1 MLTSKN
7 IMASSKMAALQEKM
21 DKENTMKELKE
32 QAKGLGITSSHYP
45 KKAMLVE
52 EITRVILNNRNESE
66 KAQVPR
72 NMVAAIETY
81 LTQDD
86 RQFGVANI
94 CDIESEII
102 VTGKEHTLHRKE
114 WNRDMQTLH
123 PEIHEQKTNF
133 KGEEYIGLKASHGAS
148 FALISS
154 MEDEQSYGQ
163 SMFDTIIDTSA
174 VDAEF
179 MSRLSRPTSS
189 GLYNRADVEAFV
201 TSLNEEAIDGI
212 TFGFI
217 MTDGVDECAQWT
229 LYDIVTCPEDEKV
242 TPNGCFKIEAN
253 TRRTKAGNGK
263 IHRSH
268 PDTNR
273 VNSVSMGMLTQSQ
286 RNFENNQSS
295 WFANALA
302 FKHNVLARLGLMQFA
317 TNRNDVDPLL
327 AAIVTQNLNSPMQ
340 IEDMRALLSMAFGG
354 EVVESAQKKGWTTD
368 YPYVISIHKSGFK
381 GSSRTAENAK
391 HNFVRL
397 DKTNIADLS
406 VKSLILPF
414 LEVAGFTG
422 ASTTMDILA
431 QENRTGDE
439 PLALSNISYL
449 MGAGRAAIEADSL
462 HEESD
467 LVSALTRLE
476 EGAIFRPYGVTEGY
490 QLISKDATRKSAQ
503 TVRTHLKGKTGKNES
518 HLQVQ
523 VREFAGETTICLL
536 AVPYGEKTMA
546 KRAEIFKA
554 RNARRSS

>member
-1 MLTSKN
+1 MLTQQN
-7 IMASSKMAALQEKM
+7 NMASSKMAALQEKM
-21 DKENTMKELKE
+21 DKENTMKQLKA
-32 QAKGLGITSSHYP
+32 QAKDLGITSSHYP
-45 KKAMLVE
+45 KKAMLVD
-52 EITRVILNNRNESE
+52 EIIRVRIEQQNESE

-72 NMVAAIETY
+72 NMVTAIETY
-81 LTQDD
+81 LAQDN

-94 CDIESEII
+94 CGIESEII
-102 VTGKEHTLHRKE
+102 VTGKEHTLHRKS
-114 WNRDMQTLH
+114 WNKDMQMIH
-123 PEIHEQKTNF
+123 PEIHEQKTSF
-133 KGEEYIGLKASHGAS
+133 KGEEFIGLKDNYGTS

-154 MEDEQSYGQ
+154 LEDEQSSGQ
-163 SMFDTIIDTSA
+163 SMFDTIIDTSG
-174 VDAEF
+174 VSAEF
-179 MSRLSRPTSS
+179 MSKLSRPTSS

-201 TSLNEEAIDGI
+201 ASLNEEAIDGI

-229 LYDIVTCPEDEKV
+229 LYDVVTCPEDEKV
-242 TPNGCFKIEAN
+242 KPNGCFKIEAN
-253 TRRTKAGNGK
+253 TRRTKAANGK
-263 IHRSH
+263 WNRSH

-286 RNFENNQSS
+286 KNFENNQSS

-354 EVVESAQKKGWTTD
+354 EVVESAQKKGWTND
-368 YPYVISIHKSGFK
+368 HPYTISIHRSGFK
-381 GSSRTAENAK
+381 GSSKTANGK

-406 VKSLILPF
+406 VRSLILPF

-439 PLALSNISYL
+439 PLALTNISYL

-476 EGAIFRPYGVTEGY
+476 EDAIFRPYGVTEGY

-503 TVRTHLKGKTGKNES
+503 TVKTHLKGKTGKNAS

-523 VREFAGETTICLL
+523 AREFAGETTICLL
-536 AVPYGEKTMA
+536 AVPYGEVTMA
-546 KRAEIFKA
+546 KRAEIFEA